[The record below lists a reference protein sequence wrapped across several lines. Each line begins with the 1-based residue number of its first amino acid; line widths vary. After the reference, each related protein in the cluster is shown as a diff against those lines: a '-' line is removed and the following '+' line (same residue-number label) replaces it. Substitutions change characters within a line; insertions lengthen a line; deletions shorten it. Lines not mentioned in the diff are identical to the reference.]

1 MGTERKILVMD
12 PSGVIRQKIAE
23 VARSMGHKALLS
35 VDGEDGYNK
44 LSSDG
49 HEVGLIFTEWFL
61 PKTSGLDLLVKLKN
75 SDHKDIP
82 VVFVTNESSKMS
94 VVKALKSG
102 ASDYIVKPFS
112 IEQIK
117 QKIQHFIS

>member
-1 MGTERKILVMD
+1 MGTEKKILVID

-23 VARSMGHKALLS
+23 VTRGLGLKALLS
-35 VDGEDGYNK
+35 VDGDDGYNK
-44 LSSDG
+44 LSSGEHD
-49 HEVGLIFTEWFL
+49 VGLVFTEWFL
-61 PKTSGLDLLVKLKN
+61 PKTSGLDMLVKLKK
-75 SDHKDIP
+75 SELKDIP
-82 VVFVTNESSKMS
+82 VVFVTNESDKMS